1 MDVHLKNLFTRYQEQ
16 FGCGPGLGPGSGAC
30 LLKVDGITPP
40 FIKSLYR
47 TAAVLYRTDPWK
59 LLRPEHLF
67 GIKVGKDSDWSSRK
81 QPFPCVQ
88 FIGGNGGDIGIY
100 MFRAHDDA
108 KKMTASRETIRVPN
122 TELLRVTYE
131 LESIMFPSNK
141 RMIKSLA
148 LEVSDTD
155 RFPVIDVVRCTS
167 SVELQFRNPTLEELK
182 FAYAVLRAIPLVHP
196 LLRQDYDAGPKW
208 SRMMY
213 FESFIETVD
222 VQWPLEMA
230 RANDLVAVT
239 VSHPPAHR
247 FCTGICRTSSRLRSP
262 MGGGAEWRRGNY
274 TGNFLVLIFTSEKE
288 PQQ

>member
-1 MDVHLKNLFTRYQEQ
+1 M
-16 FGCGPGLGPGSGAC
+16 
-30 LLKVDGITPP
+30 KVDGITPP

-47 TAAVLYRTDPWK
+47 TAPALYRTDPWK
-59 LLRPEHLF
+59 WLRPEHLF

-131 LESIMFPSNK
+131 LESIMFPLNK

-148 LEVSDTD
+148 LEVSGTD

-213 FESFIETVD
+213 FEHLLKQLMSNGPWKWQEGMILLLLRFHTLLATGMRNRIA
-222 VQWPLEMA
+222 Q
-230 RANDLVAVT
+230 R
-239 VSHPPAHR
+239 PAQLLP
-247 FCTGICRTSSRLRSP
+247 SSQNHLRRRL
-262 MGGGAEWRRGNY
+262 
-274 TGNFLVLIFTSEKE
+274 
-288 PQQ
+288 